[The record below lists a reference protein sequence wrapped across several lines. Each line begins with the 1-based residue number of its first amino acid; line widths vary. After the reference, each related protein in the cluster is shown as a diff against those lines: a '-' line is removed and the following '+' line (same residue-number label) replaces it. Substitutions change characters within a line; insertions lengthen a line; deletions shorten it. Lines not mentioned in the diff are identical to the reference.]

1 MGVGK
6 ALWGREEVRQGC
18 NFMCAV
24 PVSLEAKLLERWA
37 LTLLHLSVVSFRL
50 WEWKSF
56 RYIPHPG

>member
-6 ALWGREEVRQGC
+6 VLWGREEVRQGC

-50 WEWKSF
+50 WEWKYF